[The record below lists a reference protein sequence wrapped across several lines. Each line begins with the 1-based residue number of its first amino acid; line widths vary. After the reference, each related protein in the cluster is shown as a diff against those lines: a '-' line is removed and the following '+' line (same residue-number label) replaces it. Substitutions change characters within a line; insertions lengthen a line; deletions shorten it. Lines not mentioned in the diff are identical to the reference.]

1 MKEINNVEDLKSE
14 LLNYVFIPLQAF
26 SHNFPGVSYQCNCV
40 EGSHPVSKQT
50 KIACI
55 KGRSKFILMCWRGY
69 ISFVIPPFMPFVTK
83 AKVDWSCERH
93 LLSKSIETME
103 VKINNI
109 DVKLFNSKD
118 KKSATTH
125 HLYGPYFDQALT
137 DPITIKFSEL

>member
-1 MKEINNVEDLKSE
+1 
-14 LLNYVFIPLQAF
+14 
-26 SHNFPGVSYQCNCV
+26 
-40 EGSHPVSKQT
+40 
-50 KIACI
+50 
-55 KGRSKFILMCWRGY
+55 MCWRGY